1 MMFTRHIVLAGAAVV
16 AVAVVLSAAPASAAP
31 SATTN
36 ATFDIVGAG
45 LDITAPA
52 TASLGSGSP
61 GTAISGSL
69 GTVHVSD
76 ARGASDASWTAT
88 VTATNFQT
96 GTGTPTERVL
106 ASDIDYWSGTASDS
120 AGNGSF
126 VPGQATASSA
136 QPLSNVDPLTAFT
149 HDGGT
154 GVNSVSWSPTLIVNV
169 QASDE
174 VGTYSGSVTHSVA

>member
-1 MMFTRHIVLAGAAVV
+1 
-16 AVAVVLSAAPASAAP
+16 
-31 SATTN
+31 
-36 ATFDIVGAG
+36 
-45 LDITAPA
+45 
-52 TASLGSGSP
+52 
-61 GTAISGSL
+61 
-69 GTVHVSD
+69 
-76 ARGASDASWTAT
+76 
-88 VTATNFQT
+88 VTATNFET

-126 VPGQATASSA
+126 VPGQSTASSA

-149 HDGGT
+149 HDAGT

-169 QASDE
+169 PASDE